1 MMSGQ
6 RVIGHGLAE
15 PGTPSRPFHAGRE
28 PARKRL
34 KMQAREIPRNF
45 ADADASNPMSS
56 PTGAQFEASEPQE
69 PINLAARRELDLLRK
84 AQSGDRSS
92 YGQLV
97 VAYQDRLYNAL
108 LRMVGDSEEARELT
122 QEAFTRGL
130 MKLSSFRG
138 DSQPYTWLFRIA
150 VNLAISHLRKVQRH
164 RVFSL
169 DAPPRNGNGRQRDN
183 DDQASG
189 LADRITRDG
198 TSGRSGS
205 VLPPEDL
212 ERKEL
217 HGQVLTALGRLDAEY
232 RAVLVMRDI
241 EGFDYQQMADILGL
255 PLGTLKSRLFR
266 ARLALRDELRAYL
279 SDRPR

>member
-1 MMSGQ
+1 
-6 RVIGHGLAE
+6 
-15 PGTPSRPFHAGRE
+15 
-28 PARKRL
+28 
-34 KMQAREIPRNF
+34 MQASEISRNF
-45 ADADASNPMSS
+45 PDAPASNPMSS
-56 PTGAQFEASEPQE
+56 PSGAEFETSEPQE

-84 AQSGDRSS
+84 AQSGDRTS

-138 DSQPYTWLFRIA
+138 DASPYTWLFRIA

-169 DAPPRNGNGRQRDN
+169 DAPARNGNGRHA
-183 DDQASG
+183 DDQASS
-189 LADRITRDG
+189 LAERVAG
-198 TSGRSGS
+198 TAGGGS
-205 VLPPEDL
+205 SASTLPPDDL
-212 ERKEL
+212 ERREL
-217 HGQVLTALGRLDAEY
+217 HGQVLAALGRLDAEY

-241 EGFDYQQMADILGL
+241 EGFDYQQMADVLGL

-279 SDRPR
+279 SDRPS

>member
-1 MMSGQ
+1 
-6 RVIGHGLAE
+6 
-15 PGTPSRPFHAGRE
+15 
-28 PARKRL
+28 
-34 KMQAREIPRNF
+34 MQAREIPRNF

-56 PTGAQFEASEPQE
+56 PTGAQFEASEQPQE

-84 AQSGDRSS
+84 AQSGDRTS

-130 MKLSSFRG
+130 MKLASFRG

-169 DAPPRNGNGRQRDN
+169 DAPARNGNGRYA
-183 DDQASG
+183 DDQASS
-189 LADRITRDG
+189 LAERVAAGGG
-198 TSGRSGS
+198 TSGSQ
-205 VLPPEDL
+205 PPPDDL
-212 ERKEL
+212 ERREL
-217 HGQVLTALGRLDAEY
+217 HGQVLAALGRLDAEY
-232 RAVLVMRDI
+232 RAVLVMRDV
-241 EGFDYQQMADILGL
+241 EGFDYQQMADVLGL

-279 SDRPR
+279 AERPR